1 MAWHIAV
8 RAKGTLRNG
17 RTESAGTHPARVS
30 HWEGLA
36 IDGRVRYTKMVIRQS
51 FLFLL
56 KEQAIDKITVADV
69 CRLAEI
75 NRATFYRH
83 YDNQYSI
90 LYELELDLLN
100 QAPPPQAE
108 HSPGEAM
115 AAAVQGLYE
124 KQEEWKTLLA
134 SGADPSLFA
143 KLYRFLEERLPWLE
157 GGEGDQPVHRFLLHG
172 LSGLLLDWMSGGFR
186 EPEEEMTALAVQ
198 YFQDLT
204 ETG

>member
-1 MAWHIAV
+1 MCPI
-8 RAKGTLRNG
+8 G
-17 RTESAGTHPARVS
+17 RGF
-30 HWEGLA
+30 A

-90 LYELELDLLN
+90 LYELELDLLA
-100 QAPPPQAE
+100 QVPPPQSE
-108 HSPGEAM
+108 HSPGQAI
-115 AAAVQGLYE
+115 AAAVQGLGD
-124 KQEEWKTLLA
+124 KQEEWKPLLS
-134 SGADPSLFA
+134 SGVDPSLSA
-143 KLYRFLEERLPWLE
+143 KLYRFLGDRLPWLE
-157 GGEGDQPVHRFLLHG
+157 SENPDKPAHRFLLHG

-186 EPEEEMTALAVQ
+186 EPAEQMTALAVQ

-204 ETG
+204 EAG